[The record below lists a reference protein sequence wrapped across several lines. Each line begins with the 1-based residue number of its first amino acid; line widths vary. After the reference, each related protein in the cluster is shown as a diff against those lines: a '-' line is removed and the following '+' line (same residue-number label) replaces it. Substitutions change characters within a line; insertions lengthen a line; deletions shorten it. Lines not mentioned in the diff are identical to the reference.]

1 MFARLKNYICELFL
15 GNVYKCIND
24 FISKMLSLELLIL
37 DLYKIT
43 EDLDFISYDL
53 VKRNDLLEKRINDL
67 EEYIK
72 TNQSECGLKNNK
84 CKKAS
89 RFHPYNLRQLRQVK
103 KNV

>member
-15 GNVYKCIND
+15 GNVYKCITELT
-24 FISKMLSLELLIL
+24 SKMLSLELLIL

-53 VKRNDLLEKRINDL
+53 VKRNDLLEKRLNDL

-72 TNQSECGLKNNK
+72 TNQTECGLKNNK
-84 CKKAS
+84 CKNAS
-89 RFHPYNLRQLRQVK
+89 RFHPYNLRQLRKVK